1 MRTKTDSWN
10 FILST
15 SRVFRL
21 FKRYIASGFFFKL
34 TASLLEPWKDV
45 ERVSPESA
53 FLSSPFSCV
62 PRSTSGPRWLSLK
75 FPNRPPWA
83 PLCSI
88 YTSRT
93 PVTDVSTVG
102 DVRVRKHVTGKR
114 ANWKIK
120 DSSLS
125 PISHTWSSSLT
136 ENKKVSSDPTQNEKY
151 YRGNILYPS
160 LEMSSSVW
168 GIK

>member
-21 FKRYIASGFFFKL
+21 FKRYIASGFFFFQL

-125 PISHTWSSSLT
+125 PISHAWSSSLT

-151 YRGNILYPS
+151 YKEATFYTHH
-160 LEMSSSVW
+160 
-168 GIK
+168 